1 MTRAYVGIGSNIGEP
16 RRQLQAALKEL
27 SGLPNTRVT
36 ATSGLYRSAPLDY
49 LDQPEFLNAVVELET
64 ELPPEALLDN
74 LQEIEK
80 AHGRQ
85 RPFAG
90 APRTLDLDLLLYG
103 DAALATPRLTVPHP
117 RMHERAFVLKPL
129 AEIAPGV
136 AIPGR
141 GPARGLLSACGDQVA
156 ERID

>member
-1 MTRAYVGIGSNIGEP
+1 MTRAYVGIGSNIGQP

-27 SGLPNTRVT
+27 GGLPNTRLT
-36 ATSGLYRSAPLDY
+36 ATSGIYRSAPLGH

-64 ELPPEALLDN
+64 ELPAEALLDS
-74 LQEIEK
+74 LQEIER
-80 AHGRQ
+80 AHGRK

-90 APRTLDLDLLLYG
+90 APRTLDLDLLLFG
-103 DAALATPRLTVPHP
+103 GAALATPRLTVPHP

-129 AEIAPGV
+129 AEIAPEV

-141 GPARGLLSACGDQVA
+141 GPARGLLAACGDQIA

>member
-141 GPARGLLSACGDQVA
+141 GPARGLLAACGDQVA
-156 ERID
+156 ERVD